1 MKAVLEFLKDL
12 EQNNNRDW
20 FALNKNRY
28 EDAKARHEALVTD
41 ILARVAKWDSSV
53 ADLQAKDCTYR
64 IYRDVRFSKDKS
76 PYKTTMGALVGKG
89 GRKAQG
95 AINYVHIEPGK
106 SFVAGGSYMPEP
118 AALKAIRQE
127 IDYNLDEF
135 LGIIN
140 APAFVKHF
148 GALEAEW
155 KGKLPPKGYAADN
168 PAIEWLKYKSYIGT
182 QQFTDKQISASDFAA
197 KADETLQL
205 LKPFNDFINRALRT
219 DE

>member
-1 MKAVLEFLKDL
+1 MKTVLEFLKDL

-28 EDAKARHEALVTD
+28 EEAKAQHEALVTD
-41 ILARVAKWDSSV
+41 VLARVAKWDSSV

-140 APAFVKHF
+140 APEFVKHF
-148 GALEAEW
+148 GTLEAEW
-155 KGKLPPKGYAADN
+155 KGKLPPKGYGADN

-182 QQFTDKQISASDFAA
+182 QYFTDKQICAPDFAA
-197 KADETLQL
+197 QADNTLKL
-205 LKPFNDFINRALRT
+205 LKPLNDFINRALRT
-219 DE
+219 EE